1 MKNAKQVS
9 VALDMV
15 GRLLMCAA
23 ALGALL
29 MTPAPA
35 ASLESGAA
43 VTAGLLTQADVQ
55 SPPAV
60 AELSPELR
68 AVADRAEGR
77 IRSPFCPG
85 LMLEVCPTPQASALR
100 DTIRVWAGTGVTAD
114 SIVALVVAQY
124 GEEYRGY
131 PEAEGRG
138 WLAWLVPP
146 AMMLLGVLA
155 IAAALKHLRKTGE
168 ARAHPVTEA
177 DADEVKRALRELEE
191 AEGSVF

>member
-1 MKNAKQVS
+1 MNLVNT
-9 VALDMV
+9 ALAGV
-15 GRLLMCAA
+15 GRCLMYAATLGMLLT
-23 ALGALL
+23 
-29 MTPAPA
+29 TPAPV
-35 ASLESGAA
+35 ASLELGATVVA
-43 VTAGLLTQADVQ
+43 PLPAQADGQ
-55 SPPAV
+55 SPDAV
-60 AELSPELR
+60 AELSPESR

-100 DTIRVWAGTGVTAD
+100 DTIRAWAGTGVTAD

-131 PEAEGRG
+131 PEPEGRG

-146 AMMLLGVLA
+146 AVMLLGVLA
-155 IAAALKHLRKTGE
+155 IAAALKHLRRSGE